1 VLLGG
6 GDPVRPAC
14 RPPTGTPAWDDP
26 TLPADDRAVPPM
38 GVRTPAAGNRT
49 SMSKK
54 TNQQEQ
60 QAAARQ
66 AKKEGLSPSEA
77 GVTTGASKQMRHVS
91 TGDDRHEHS
100 SAQGKSK
107 T

>member
-1 VLLGG
+1 MRAGS
-6 GDPVRPAC
+6 RPGRRYPFVA
-14 RPPTGTPAWDDP
+14 RPNTAIGWP
-26 TLPADDRAVPPM
+26 RASPLA
-38 GVRTPAAGNRT
+38 GVRAPAAGNRT

-54 TNQQEQ
+54 TDQQEQ